1 MNLLGPTAWVRLIIQ
16 SLTVFSFLTAIG
28 LGLLA
33 VAIFLARVRR

>member
-16 SLTVFSFLTAIG
+16 SLTVFSFLTGLG

-33 VAIFLARVRR
+33 VAILLTRGHR